1 MPSFDFDAL
10 RRRPDVE
17 APDLVAVD
25 ATDRLLLDEAAPA
38 LETAAPA
45 EVAVVGDHY
54 GAIAL
59 GAVALH
65 GARHVRVHQDA
76 LSGELA
82 LRRNAE
88 AFGLE
93 SEVNSGPLGEPLV
106 AGARVVLAQL
116 PRSLD
121 ALDEIA
127 AVVSRGAAPDVVLYA
142 GGRVKHM
149 TRGMNDVLG
158 RYFDDV
164 TATRGRQKSRVLV
177 ARSPKPDAVPRSWPV
192 RAHDAALDLHVCSFG
207 AAFAGARV
215 DVGTRFL
222 LESVPRMTRS
232 ARVALDLGSGTGVI
246 ASVLARSRPGL
257 RVIASDQSAS
267 AVASTRATAE
277 ANGVADRIEV
287 VRDDAASALAD
298 GSVDLVVLNPP
309 FHIGNA
315 VHAGIAEKLF
325 VAAGRVLVPGGEL
338 WTVWNSGLRYRESLE
353 RHVGPTEQVA
363 RNATFTVTVSRRH

>member
-1 MPSFDFDAL
+1 MASFDFDVL
-10 RRRPDVE
+10 RRLPDVE

-25 ATDRLLLDEAAPA
+25 ATDRLVLDEAAPA
-38 LETAAPA
+38 LAAAAPG
-45 EVAVVGDHY
+45 EVVVVGDHY

-59 GAVALH
+59 GAVGLH
-65 GARHVRVHQDA
+65 GARDVRVHQDA

-88 AFGLE
+88 AVGLVA
-93 SEVNSGPLGEPLV
+93 EVGSHALDERLV

-127 AVVSRGAAPDVVLYA
+127 GVVSRGAAADVVLYA

-149 TRGMNDVLG
+149 TRGMNDVLS
-158 RYFDDV
+158 RYFADV
-164 TATRGRQKSRVLV
+164 TATLGRQKSRVLV
-177 ARSPKPDAVPRSWPV
+177 ARSPRPDAVPRSWPV
-192 RAHDAALDLHVCSFG
+192 RAHDADLDLDVCSFG

-222 LESVPRMTRS
+222 LASEPRMAPT

-246 ASVLARSRPGL
+246 ATVLARSRPGV
-257 RVIASDQSAS
+257 RVIATDQSAS
-267 AVASTRATAE
+267 AVASTAATAA
-277 ANGVADRIEV
+277 ANGVAERIEV
-287 VRDDAASALAD
+287 VRDDAASSLPDA
-298 GSVDLVVLNPP
+298 SVDLVVLNPP

-315 VHAGIAEKLF
+315 VHPGIAEKLF

-338 WTVWNSGLRYRESLE
+338 WTVWNSGLRYREVLE

-363 RNATFTVTVSRRH
+363 RNSTFTVTVSRRR